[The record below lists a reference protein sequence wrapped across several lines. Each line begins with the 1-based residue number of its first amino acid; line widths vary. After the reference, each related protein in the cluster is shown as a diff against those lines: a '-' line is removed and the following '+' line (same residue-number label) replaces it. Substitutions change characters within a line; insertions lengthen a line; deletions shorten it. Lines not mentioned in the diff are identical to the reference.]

1 VASTDDTAA
10 QAVTPVI
17 TPVDDLFSGSRRD
30 PDPLP

>member
-1 VASTDDTAA
+1 VASTDDPAA

-17 TPVDDLFSGSRRD
+17 TPVDDLSGSRRD